1 MKALAG
7 DHSER
12 SSKPSEELI
21 LNEGT
26 DDGDARGCN
35 STGGTRL
42 VGHAAGHECQW
53 TEPGDRELP
62 VMMDCGSEDEMHE
75 RNPDQAKTPET
86 TGVPAEQQEGSL
98 QHDLDEAR
106 NEEDASGR
114 PLLDNAYSQL
124 EMPVEGATPPCGRRR
139 PHAPNGQV

>member
-1 MKALAG
+1 
-7 DHSER
+7 
-12 SSKPSEELI
+12 
-21 LNEGT
+21 
-26 DDGDARGCN
+26 
-35 STGGTRL
+35 
-42 VGHAAGHECQW
+42 
-53 TEPGDRELP
+53 
-62 VMMDCGSEDEMHE
+62 MMDCGSEDEMHE

-124 EMPVEGATPPCGRRR
+124 EMPVDGGNAALWKTQTP
-139 PHAPNGQV
+139 APNGQV